1 MSLTLTV
8 AAANVTSITEV
19 GSLRLA
25 DRLNTRS
32 RLSFTL
38 VADSTLT
45 AALATENDED
55 LLTELSEVIATDEVL
70 AVEVGAVV
78 GLVQSVTLVTEA
90 GEELTT
96 EAGDVLFVEDEAIF
110 GGLIDSVSEALVIE
124 GNRSWLRREVECVSF
139 DALADRRLV
148 AATYETQPQTL
159 ADIVTDVVAGYM
171 NGDNITTTNVQTGGI
186 NIDPIKFNY
195 VTAAAVFD
203 ELASVTG
210 WAWWIDDTR
219 NLYFQPRSAI
229 AAPFV
234 IDGTNARR
242 VTVSKA
248 AETYRNR
255 QLIRAGVDK
264 TASRT
269 ENFIGDGTTKTFT
282 LSFPVAD
289 APFSISVGG
298 VGKSSA
304 VRSQTGSADW
314 YYVLGDAVFTQD
326 DGAAAVAAGVT
337 ISVTYQGQ
345 FPILVNAQDDAQV
358 AQQAAISGGSGVWES
373 IEDRANLNND
383 DAALQIAQGL
393 LRRYG
398 QIPRRLRFETD
409 NVGLHPGQ
417 LLTANFAPHSVSGS
431 WLVDQVN
438 ASDRFGDA
446 LVYVVEAL
454 DGESIGGWESFFKS
468 LSGEGRVIEFRE
480 NEVVVLLR
488 SASEQVTLTDSITA
502 TSAAS
507 VSEVG
512 VALVGYSEVG
522 V

>member
-1 MSLTLTV
+1 MTLTLTL
-8 AAANVTSITEV
+8 AGNNVTPITEV
-19 GSLRLA
+19 GSLRLS

-32 RLSFTL
+32 RLSFVL
-38 VADSTLT
+38 VADATLN
-45 AALATENDED
+45 AVIATENDED
-55 LLTELSEVIATDEVL
+55 LLTEASEQLATDDAL
-70 AVEVGAVV
+70 PVEVGAVV
-78 GLVQSVTLVTEA
+78 GLVQSVTLITEA
-90 GEELTT
+90 GETLTT
-96 EAGDVLFVEDEAIF
+96 EAGDALEAEDEAIF
-110 GGLIDSVSEALVIE
+110 GGLIDSVAEALVID
-124 GNRSWLRREVECVSF
+124 GNQTWLRREVECVSF

-148 AATYETQPQTL
+148 AATYEAGSQTL
-159 ADIVTDVVAGYM
+159 NDIVTDVVTNYM
-171 NGDNITTTNVQTGGI
+171 VGDNVTTTNVDTGGI
-186 NIDPIKFNY
+186 TIDPIKFNY
-195 VTAAAVFD
+195 VTASAVFD

-210 WAWWIDDTR
+210 WAWWIDDNR
-219 NLYFQPRSAI
+219 NLYFKPRSAI

-234 IDGTNARR
+234 VNGTNARR
-242 VTVSKA
+242 VSITKA

-264 TASRT
+264 TAART
-269 ENFIGDGTTKTFT
+269 ENFIGDGTAKTFT

-289 APFSISVGG
+289 APFSITVGG
-298 VGKSSA
+298 VGETSA

-314 YYVLGDAVFTQD
+314 YYVLGDAVFAQD
-326 DGAAAVAAGVT
+326 DGAAAVGAGVT
-337 ISVTYQGQ
+337 IAVTYQGQ

-373 IEDRANLNND
+373 IEDRANLNDD

-409 NVGLHPGQ
+409 QVGLHPGQ

-431 WLVDQVN
+431 WLVDQVS
-438 ASDRFGDA
+438 ATDRFGNQ
-446 LVYVVEAL
+446 LVYTVEAL
-454 DGESIGGWESFFKS
+454 DGESIGGWESFFKA

-502 TSAAS
+502 TSAAPE
-507 VSEVG
+507 SEVG

>member
-1 MSLTLTV
+1 LSLTLTV

-96 EAGDVLFVEDEAIF
+96 EAGDVLFVENEAIF
-110 GGLIDSVSEALVIE
+110 GGLIDSVSEALVID

-159 ADIVTDVVAGYM
+159 ADIVTDVVTNYM
-171 NGDNITTTNVQTGGI
+171 NGDGITTINVQAGGI

-219 NLYFQPRSAI
+219 NLYFQPRAAI

-242 VTVSKA
+242 VSVAKA

-255 QLIRAGVDK
+255 QLIRAGLDL

-269 ENFIGDGTTKTFT
+269 ENFIGNGTQKAWV
-282 LSFPVAD
+282 LSYPVGAV
-289 APFSISVGG
+289 PTSITVATVPQTIGIRG
-298 VGKSSA
+298 VD
-304 VRSQTGSADW
+304 TGFDW
-314 YYVLGDAVFTQD
+314 YWNLGDSTVSQD
-326 DGAAAVAAGVT
+326 DGAPAVGNGVA
-337 ISVTYQGQ
+337 IAVTYQGQ

-358 AQQAAISGGSGVWES
+358 AQQAAIGGGSGIWEAIDS
-373 IEDRANLNND
+373 RSNLND
-383 DAALQIAQGL
+383 DDSALQIAQGL

-417 LLTANFAPHSVSGS
+417 LLTANFAPHNVSGS
-431 WLVDQVN
+431 WLIDQVN

-488 SASEQVTLTDSITA
+488 GASEQVTLTDSITA
-502 TSAAS
+502 TSAAP
-507 VSEVG
+507 VSTVG
-512 VALVGYSEVG
+512 DAIVGYSEVG

>member
-1 MSLTLTV
+1 MTLTLTL
-8 AAANVTSITEV
+8 AGNNVTPITEV

-32 RLSFTL
+32 RLSFVL
-38 VADSTLT
+38 VADATLN
-45 AALATENDED
+45 AVIATENDED
-55 LLTELSEVIATDEVL
+55 LLTEASEQLATDEAL
-70 AVEVGAVV
+70 PVEVGAVV
-78 GLVQSVTLVTEA
+78 GLVQSVTLITEA
-90 GEELTT
+90 GETLTT
-96 EAGDVLFVEDEAIF
+96 EAGDALEAEDEAIF
-110 GGLIDSVSEALVIE
+110 GGLIDSVAEALVID
-124 GNRSWLRREVECVSF
+124 GNQSWLRREVECVSF

-148 AATYETQPQTL
+148 AATYEAGSQTL
-159 ADIVTDVVAGYM
+159 NDIVTDVVTNYM
-171 NGDNITTTNVQTGGI
+171 VGDNVTTTNVDTGGI
-186 NIDPIKFNY
+186 TIDPIKFNY
-195 VTAAAVFD
+195 VTASAVFD

-210 WAWWIDDTR
+210 WAWWIDDNR
-219 NLYFQPRSAI
+219 NLYFKPRSAI

-234 IDGTNARR
+234 VNGTNARR
-242 VTVSKA
+242 VSITKA

-264 TASRT
+264 TAART
-269 ENFIGDGTTKTFT
+269 ENFIGDGTNKTFT

-289 APFSISVGG
+289 APFSITVGG
-298 VGKSSA
+298 AGKTSA
-304 VRSQTGSADW
+304 IRSQGGTADFF
-314 YYVLGDAVFTQD
+314 YVLGDAVFAQD

-337 ISVTYQGQ
+337 IAVTYQGQ

-358 AQQAAISGGSGVWES
+358 AQQSAISGGSGVWES
-373 IEDRANLNND
+373 IEDRANLNDD

-409 NVGLHPGQ
+409 QVGLHPGQ

-431 WLVDQVN
+431 WLVDQVS
-438 ASDRFGDA
+438 ATDRFGNS
-446 LVYVVEAL
+446 LVYTVEAL

-502 TSAAS
+502 TSAAP